1 LYHCFVTCASTQRF
15 LEHADETLG
24 KSNELRLP
32 ESWRLVTDPS
42 ALHKSSR
49 SAANRPFA
57 GHLVSP
63 LFAGL
68 AQSELD
74 TLLSA
79 ASHQAFPAK
88 TVVTEEGDPASHFF
102 LLVSGRARYFF
113 LTPQGKKVILR
124 CLAPGEGLGGLALVS
139 EPMCYAVSSEAVTQI
154 STLVWERATL
164 RRFLVQYPKLL
175 DNALSVMAKYLV
187 LYRIEHAA
195 LICENARQR
204 LATAVSDLAR
214 CSGHPTA
221 RGVELNVTNEELANA
236 ANITSFTASRL
247 LNDWQR
253 KNLISKKRGR
263 ILVFSPDKLI
273 SQAA

>member
-1 LYHCFVTCASTQRF
+1 MER
-15 LEHADETLG
+15 ADETRG
-24 KSNELRLP
+24 DGNELRLP
-32 ESWRLVTDPS
+32 ESWRLVTYASP
-42 ALHKSSR
+42 LHKSWQT
-49 SAANRPFA
+49 ATDRPFA
-57 GHLVSP
+57 GHLISP

-68 AQSELD
+68 AEAELD
-74 TLLSA
+74 AVLSA
-79 ASHQAFPAK
+79 ANHQVFPAK
-88 TVVTEEGDPASHFF
+88 TVVTEEGDPANHFF

-113 LTPQGKKVILR
+113 LTQQGKKVILH
-124 CLAPGEGLGGLALVS
+124 CLVPGESLGGLALVS
-139 EPMCYAVSSEAVTQI
+139 EPMCYAVSSETVTQT

-214 CSGHPTA
+214 CTGLPTA
-221 RGVELNVTNEELANA
+221 KGVELNVTNEELANA
-236 ANITSFTASRL
+236 ANISSFTASRL